1 MNITFRSLAFF
12 LAFFSFQISYSQ
24 TGFWNDF
31 SGTDVSSW
39 NPTSV
44 NAFKPT
50 VVNNQ
55 LQLVT
60 TTSSYTNLE
69 YKFSSQN
76 IAANPKLRI
85 KVISPSNFTMRIDL
99 RDAAGNYT
107 NSNPVSV
114 SVTQSSTLKR
124 YVLDFTGKFGAAD
137 ASKIVQASIFFNAGG
152 NFNGTV
158 IFDDFVLGDSVKL
171 SPIANVSGNIL
182 TNQIGY
188 ERIGSKT
195 AILQSAIAFSDTIS
209 FTLKNA
215 NGLVVYKNKLGATQQ
230 VAGWANRN
238 FRIADFSAF
247 QQNGKYTLTIGSLAS
262 YQFEIADNLLFNKT
276 ASSVID
282 FFKGM
287 RNTNAMDKTLSFNG
301 PRNDAVD
308 VSGGWS
314 DASGDFGKHMSHLSY
329 ANYFNP
335 QQIPMVAW
343 SLMKAYEQNKTA
355 FGTKATDVLAEAAF
369 GADYL
374 VKNTDKDGYLYI
386 AIFDDWGGAPGSR
399 EICEWGQPN
408 NGGSILNTDKA
419 RTANYQAAMREGAG
433 IAIAALARAKRMNI
447 TVGAST
453 PATYLA
459 KAELLYNHLK
469 SAGNGYATK
478 NLEYCNDHKENIID
492 YYCGILA
499 ATELYRATQ
508 NAVYL
513 QDAAN
518 YVTKLLSLQDA
529 QGWLASDYA
538 KNRPFYHAADEGM
551 PLFVLAEYMNISNS
565 KNTEIKTFAEKW
577 IKWQYNLSTKVSNPF
592 LYTRQN
598 TKAWKYSGGLQAAKE
613 SFFVPQSNE
622 TEYWWQGENARLAS
636 LTASWVTIS
645 RAINKNYNIGEDSI
659 SQIAIAQLDW
669 ILGKNPFDV
678 CMITGF
684 GTKTYPPY
692 NGKIN
697 LNGGIC
703 NGIAAGGTDETEIA
717 WMPYDN
723 SNANGDAWQNWRWVE
738 QWLPHDSWY
747 LLAVSAIS
755 DNVNNPY
762 TDCNQ
767 VLGGSAVIDSCKK
780 CAGGNTG
787 IIPNFDA
794 KKCNLTGFEDELDN
808 TNMSFVL
815 FPNPSRNQITIKSG
829 LKEAF
834 NVRIVNLDGKE
845 TAFYANFSNDESFDV
860 SQFVP
865 GLYSAIINYGN
876 QTKFVKFAVTR

>member
-1 MNITFRSLAFF
+1 MKLTIRRIAFLLAFI
-12 LAFFSFQISYSQ
+12 SFQIAYSQ

-31 SGTDVSSW
+31 SGTDVSNW
-39 NPTSV
+39 NPTV
-44 NAFKPT
+44 ANTFKPS

-60 TTSSYTNLE
+60 ATSNFANLE
-69 YKFSSQN
+69 YKFPTQN
-76 IAANPKLRI
+76 ISANPRLRI
-85 KVISPSNFTMRIDL
+85 KVISQSNFTMRIDL

-107 NSNPVSV
+107 NANPVNV

-124 YVLDFTGKFGAAD
+124 YVLDFSGKFGAVD

-152 NFNGTV
+152 SFNGTV
-158 IFDDFVLGDSVKL
+158 MFDDFVLGDSIKL

-195 AILQSAIAFSDTIS
+195 AILQSTGTFNDTIS
-209 FTLKNA
+209 FTLKNT
-215 NGLVVYKNKLGATQQ
+215 NGAIVYKNKLGLTQQ
-230 VAGWANRN
+230 IAGWANRN
-238 FRIADFSAF
+238 FRIADFSDF
-247 QQNGKYTLTIGSLAS
+247 KQNGKYTLSIGSLNS
-262 YQFEIADNLLFNKT
+262 YQFEIADNLLFTKT
-276 ASSVID
+276 AGSVVD

-287 RNTNAMDKTLSFNG
+287 RNTNPMDKTLSFNG
-301 PRNDAVD
+301 PRNDVVD

-314 DASGDFGKHMSHLSY
+314 DANGDFGKHMSHLSY

-343 SLMKAYEQNKTA
+343 ALMKAYEQNKTT
-355 FGTKATDVLAEAAF
+355 FGPKAADVLAEAAF

-374 VKNTDKDGYLYI
+374 VKNVDKDGYLYL
-386 AIFDDWGGAPGSR
+386 AIFDDWGGAPSSR

-408 NGGSILNTDKA
+408 NGGSLFSTDRA

-433 IAIAALARAKRMNI
+433 IAIAALARANRMNI
-447 TVGAST
+447 TIGAST
-453 PATYLA
+453 PATYLS
-459 KAELLYNHLK
+459 KAELLYSHLK

-499 ATELYRATQ
+499 ATELYKTTQ
-508 NAVYL
+508 NAAYL
-513 QDAAN
+513 QDATN
-518 YVTKLLSLQDA
+518 YVTKLLSLQDT
-529 QGWLASDYA
+529 QGWLAADDA

-565 KNTEIKTFAEKW
+565 KNAEIKIFAEKW
-577 IKWQYNLSTKVSNPF
+577 INWQYDLSTKVNNPF
-592 LYTRQN
+592 LYTRQY
-598 TKAWKYSGGLQAAKE
+598 TKAWKYSGGLQPVAE
-613 SFFVPQSNE
+613 SFFIPHSNE

-636 LTASWVTIS
+636 LAASWITIS
-645 RAINKNYNIGEDSI
+645 RALNKNYNISNDSL
-659 SQIAIAQLDW
+659 SKIALSQLDW

-678 CMITGF
+678 CMIFGY
-684 GTKTYPPY
+684 GTKTYPAY

-697 LNGGIC
+697 IIGGIC
-703 NGIAAGGTDETEIA
+703 NGITAGLVNATEPT

-723 SNANGDAWQNWRWVE
+723 SGGEAWQNWRWVE
-738 QWLPHDSWY
+738 QWLPHDAWY

-755 DNVNNPY
+755 DNINNPY
-762 TDCNQ
+762 IDCNQ
-767 VLGGSAVIDSCKK
+767 VLGGSAVTDSCKK

-787 IIPNFDA
+787 IVPVLDP
-794 KKCNLTGFEDELDN
+794 KKCNLTYIEYESEN
-808 TNMSFVL
+808 TNTTFVL

-829 LKEAF
+829 LKESF
-834 NVRIVNLDGKE
+834 TVRIVNLDGKE
-845 TAFYANFSNDESFDV
+845 TASYAKFSDGDTFEV

-865 GLYSAIINYGN
+865 GFYSAIISYGN